1 LTSKSL
7 LPVVLLFVA
16 TTKPLLAYNSQMVT
30 TELFSKLIPLKTLSQ
45 ADREQLAK
53 VASVLTYTVGQTVFG
68 KGEMART
75 QAYLLE
81 GELQLRGDEREINLA
96 AGSEAAR
103 FPIAPGT
110 RRNVSAI
117 CRQAARVLFV
127 DAELLDLLLTWSGT
141 GGVDIEQG
149 TNNDHSQTDHDAVL
163 DDSHDWMTALLQSKA
178 FLRVPPANIAEIFA
192 NMEAVSFHP
201 GEAILEI
208 NTPGDYYY
216 IVTHGRVQVY
226 LPDIDGMGEEELAQ
240 LGVGKGFGEE
250 ALVSGA
256 PRNASVR
263 AISRCVLMRLS
274 SNAFARLLRAPLLPE
289 IQFSELHTESAHK
302 HLLIDVRSP
311 AEFDQQHL
319 PDAINLPLSR
329 IRESAKS
336 LNPNSEYWVYCDTG
350 RRSASATFL
359 LNQSGIHAKHLK
371 GAAL

>member
-1 LTSKSL
+1 
-7 LPVVLLFVA
+7 
-16 TTKPLLAYNSQMVT
+16 MVT
-30 TELFSKLIPLKTLSQ
+30 TELFSKLIPLKSLSD
-45 ADREQLAK
+45 ADRQQLAK
-53 VASVLTYTVGQTVFG
+53 VSSVLAYGVGQTVFA

-81 GELQLRGDEREINLA
+81 GELQLRGDERDATLA

-110 RRNVSAI
+110 RRNVSAV
-117 CRQAARVLFV
+117 CKQAARVLFV
-127 DAELLDLLLTWSGT
+127 DAELLDLLLTWGGT
-141 GGVDIEQG
+141 GGVDIEK
-149 TNNDHSQTDHDAVL
+149 TADALDDAAL

-192 NMEAVSFHP
+192 NMEAISFHP
-201 GEAILEI
+201 GESILEI

-216 IVTHGRVQVY
+216 IVTHGKVQVY

-263 AISRCVLMRLS
+263 AVTRCVLMRLS
-274 SNAFARLLRAPLLPE
+274 SDAFARLLRAPLLPE
-289 IQFSELHTESAHK
+289 VLFADVRGKTSATQH
-302 HLLIDVRSP
+302 LIDVRSP
-311 AEFDQQHL
+311 AEFDRQHL
-319 PDAINLPLSR
+319 ADAINLPLSG

-371 GAAL
+371 GAAW